1 MSPGGISAYKSAGS
15 ITLRYIDVDGVV
27 SVQSTIVG
35 SQYDRYLQFELI
47 TLSSWEFRGK
57 VQLGVD
63 CVIVSTFLCDWLCQK
78 GFDSCWMWE
87 KTLVRP
93 VCLWL

>member
-1 MSPGGISAYKSAGS
+1 MSSGGISAYKSARS

-47 TLSSWEFRGK
+47 TIKRIVRVGS
-57 VQLGVD
+57 LGVKYNWGWGW
-63 CVIVSTFLCDWLCQK
+63 IA
-78 GFDSCWMWE
+78 
-87 KTLVRP
+87 
-93 VCLWL
+93 